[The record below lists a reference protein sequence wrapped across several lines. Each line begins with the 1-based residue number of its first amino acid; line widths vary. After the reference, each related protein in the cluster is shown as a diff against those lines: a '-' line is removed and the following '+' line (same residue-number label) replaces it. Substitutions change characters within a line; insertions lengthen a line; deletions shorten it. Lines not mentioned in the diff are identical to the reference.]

1 MTTMSKDGIDLEIGV
16 IEQDAID
23 RMLEKVPIDELVR
36 DYLGDEKAKRLND
49 LYKARDELD
58 KEVTK
63 VAERIRLT
71 MCPGCECQL
80 SIWAVHRYLITQDNK
95 GEFHKDEGDVKYE
108 CGRCGYVLGVSEI
121 EDALRQVDEL

>member
-36 DYLGDEKAKRLND
+36 DYLGDG
-49 LYKARDELD
+49 KARDELD